1 MKRVATALGF
11 CILLAAPAGAQQG
24 SADRLRIQR
33 DSLERI
39 RRERAELQNR
49 MQDLKGRAHSLAEDV
64 NNLVRQAEATGRVV
78 RSLDT
83 QVAAVSDEVESS
95 TAKLVRAQDELAVKR
110 AILQRRLTDIYRRGP
125 LFSLEVMLSA
135 ESFGALVA
143 RYKYLHEVARR
154 DRAMVQ
160 RVKQLN
166 EEIDRQRRGLVRLQ
180 RDVLATREE
189 RAEEQQRYKELEDQR
204 LASLKR
210 VERDASQAERRLAA
224 IARDEAKLNNLI
236 EVMEAERRRT
246 AEANPGATPRASGR
260 APAGLRSSG
269 TLDWPVQGN
278 LLYPFGR
285 APGPDQTITSWQGI
299 GIEAAAGTP
308 VRAVAAGVV
317 KLVDT
322 QLATFGA
329 TVVIL
334 HPSGEYSIYSS
345 LGSITVAQGA
355 IVDRGA
361 QIGTVGTNDP
371 RLPPHLHFE
380 IRSGSRPIAVDPVPF
395 LRARP

>member
-1 MKRVATALGF
+1 M
-11 CILLAAPAGAQQG
+11 
-24 SADRLRIQR
+24 
-33 DSLERI
+33 
-39 RRERAELQNR
+39 
-49 MQDLKGRAHSLAEDV
+49 
-64 NNLVRQAEATGRVV
+64 NNLVRQAEATGRAV
-78 RSLDT
+78 RSLDA
-83 QVAAVSDEVESS
+83 QVAAVTDEVEGS
-95 TAKLVRAQDELAVKR
+95 TAKLIRAQDELVVKR

-135 ESFGALVA
+135 ESFGELVA
-143 RYKYLHEVARR
+143 RYKYLHELAQR

-166 EEIDRQRRGLVRLQ
+166 EQIERQRRGLVRLQ
-180 RDVLATREE
+180 RDVVATREE
-189 RAEEQQRYKELEDQR
+189 RAEEQQRYRQLEEER
-204 LASLKR
+204 LASLRR
-210 VERDASQAERRLAA
+210 VERDATQAERRLAA
-224 IARDEAKLNNLI
+224 IARDEAKLNNMI
-236 EVMEAERRRT
+236 ETLEAERRR
-246 AEANPGATPRASGR
+246 AAAASPAPAARGGGRGA
-260 APAGLRSSG
+260 AGLRASG
-269 TLDWPVQGN
+269 TLDWPVEGT

-285 APGPDQTITSWQGI
+285 APGPDQTLTSWQGI

-345 LGSITVAQGA
+345 LGSITVGQDQ
-355 IVDRGA
+355 IVDRGT
-361 QIGTVGTNDP
+361 QIGTVGSNDP

-395 LRARP
+395 LRRRP